1 MPPPM
6 FNVTLGGNA
15 FRHLGVIL
23 ICISAPASLGQ
34 TESARYQPGT
44 ITAVTVHQ
52 SAAGENSGEVTR
64 YDVSVKVRNVVYVVL
79 YTPLNGDNIVE
90 HSPGFEM
97 LFLVGDKTLKFN
109 SKGSRTVEVPILRS
123 ETLPEEN
130 AIDWSKAPSQY
141 FSMKQRHLSEALD
154 LTEDQKAKVK
164 PLIEQESGEAGSIL
178 WTPVVSPKDRLRQY
192 QKIVKTSD
200 ERIKPFLSRTQVAKL
215 EELRK
220 QQRVEVKRLIAELG
234 SKKQQ

>member
-1 MPPPM
+1 MDKRLI
-6 FNVTLGGNA
+6 T
-15 FRHLGVIL
+15 IL
-23 ICISAPASLGQ
+23 ICMSALSTLGQ
-34 TESARYQPGT
+34 TRSSKYQPGT

-52 SAAGENSGEVTR
+52 SAPGEKSGDVTR

-79 YTPLNGDNIVE
+79 FTPLHGDNIVE

-109 SKGSRTVEVPILRS
+109 SKGGRPVEVPILRS
-123 ETLPEEN
+123 ETLPEEKG
-130 AIDWSKAPSQY
+130 IDWSKAQSQY

-154 LTEDQKAKVK
+154 LTDDQQAKIK

-178 WTPVVSPKDRLRQY
+178 WTPVVSPKDRLKQY
-192 QKIVKTSD
+192 QKIVKASD
-200 ERIKPFLSRTQVAKL
+200 AKIKPFLSGPQVAKL

-220 QQRVEVKRLIAELG
+220 QQRVEVKKLIAELE
-234 SKKQQ
+234 SRQQR

>member
-1 MPPPM
+1 MHKRLIA
-6 FNVTLGGNA
+6 T
-15 FRHLGVIL
+15 L
-23 ICISAPASLGQ
+23 ICMSALSILGQ
-34 TESARYQPGT
+34 MRSSKYQPGT

-52 SAAGENSGEVTR
+52 SAPGEKSGDVTR

-79 YTPLNGDNIVE
+79 FTPLHGDNIVE

-109 SKGSRTVEVPILRS
+109 SKGGRSVEVPILRS
-123 ETLPEEN
+123 ETLPEEKG
-130 AIDWSKAPSQY
+130 IDWSKAQSQY

-154 LTEDQKAKVK
+154 LTDDQQAKIK

-178 WTPVVSPKDRLRQY
+178 WTPVVSPKDRLKQY
-192 QKIVKTSD
+192 QKIVKASD
-200 ERIKPFLSRTQVAKL
+200 AKIKPLLSRPQVAKL

-220 QQRVEVKRLIAELG
+220 QQRGEVKKLIAELEAR
-234 SKKQQ
+234 QRQ

>member
-1 MPPPM
+1 
-6 FNVTLGGNA
+6 VHKRLIAT
-15 FRHLGVIL
+15 L
-23 ICISAPASLGQ
+23 ICMSALSTLGQ
-34 TESARYQPGT
+34 TRSSKYQPGT

-52 SAAGENSGEVTR
+52 SAPGEKSGDVTR

-79 YTPLNGDNIVE
+79 FTPLHGDNIVE

-109 SKGSRTVEVPILRS
+109 SKGGRTVEVPILRS
-123 ETLPEEN
+123 ETLPEEKG
-130 AIDWSKAPSQY
+130 IDWSKAQSQY

-154 LTEDQKAKVK
+154 LTDDQQAKIK

-178 WTPVVSPKDRLRQY
+178 WTPVVSPKDRLKQY
-192 QKIVKTSD
+192 QKIVKASD
-200 ERIKPFLSRTQVAKL
+200 AKIKPLLSRPQAAKL

-220 QQRVEVKRLIAELG
+220 QQRVEVKELIAELE
-234 SKKQQ
+234 SRQQQ

>member
-1 MPPPM
+1 MHKRLIA
-6 FNVTLGGNA
+6 T
-15 FRHLGVIL
+15 L
-23 ICISAPASLGQ
+23 ICISALSTLGQ
-34 TESARYQPGT
+34 TRSSKYQPGT

-52 SAAGENSGEVTR
+52 SAPGEKSGDVTR

-79 YTPLNGDNIVE
+79 FTPLNGDNIVE

-109 SKGSRTVEVPILRS
+109 SKGGRTVEVPILRS
-123 ETLPEEN
+123 ETLPEEKG
-130 AIDWSKAPSQY
+130 IDWSKAQSQY

-154 LTEDQKAKVK
+154 LTDDQQAKIK

-178 WTPVVSPKDRLRQY
+178 WTPVVSPKDRLKQY
-192 QKIVKTSD
+192 QKIVKASD
-200 ERIKPFLSRTQVAKL
+200 AKIKPLLSRPQAAKL

-220 QQRVEVKRLIAELG
+220 QQRVEVKELIAELE
-234 SKKQQ
+234 SRLQQ

>member
-1 MPPPM
+1 MHKR
-6 FNVTLGGNA
+6 LIA
-15 FRHLGVIL
+15 IL
-23 ICISAPASLGQ
+23 ICMSALSTLGQ
-34 TESARYQPGT
+34 TRSSKYQPGT

-52 SAAGENSGEVTR
+52 SAPGEKSGDVTR
-64 YDVSVKVRNVVYVVL
+64 YDVSVKVRNVVYVAL
-79 YTPLNGDNIVE
+79 FTPLHGDNIVE

-123 ETLPEEN
+123 ETLPEEKG
-130 AIDWSKAPSQY
+130 IDWSKAPSQY

-154 LTEDQKAKVK
+154 LTDDQQAKVK

-178 WTPVVSPKDRLRQY
+178 WTPVVSPKDRLKQY
-192 QKIVKTSD
+192 QKIVKASD
-200 ERIKPFLSRTQVAKL
+200 AKIKALLSRPQVAKL

-220 QQRVEVKRLIAELG
+220 QQRVEVKELIAELE
-234 SKKQQ
+234 SRQQQ

>member
-1 MPPPM
+1 MHK
-6 FNVTLGGNA
+6 
-15 FRHLGVIL
+15 RL
-23 ICISAPASLGQ
+23 IATMICMSALSTLGQ
-34 TESARYQPGT
+34 TRSSKYQPGT

-52 SAAGENSGEVTR
+52 SAPGEKSGDVIH

-79 YTPLNGDNIVE
+79 FTPLNGDNIVE

-109 SKGSRTVEVPILRS
+109 SKGGRTVEVPILRS
-123 ETLPEEN
+123 ETLPEEKG
-130 AIDWSKAPSQY
+130 IDWSKAQSQY

-154 LTEDQKAKVK
+154 LTDDQQAKIK

-178 WTPVVSPKDRLRQY
+178 WTPVVSPKDRLKQY
-192 QKIVKTSD
+192 QKIVKASD
-200 ERIKPFLSRTQVAKL
+200 AKIKPLLSRPQVAKL

-220 QQRVEVKRLIAELG
+220 QQRVEVKELIAELE
-234 SKKQQ
+234 SRQQR